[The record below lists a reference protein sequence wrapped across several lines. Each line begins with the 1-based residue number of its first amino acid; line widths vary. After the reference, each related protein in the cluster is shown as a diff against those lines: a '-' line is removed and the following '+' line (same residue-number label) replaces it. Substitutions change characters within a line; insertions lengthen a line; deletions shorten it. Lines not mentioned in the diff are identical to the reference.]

1 MIVNNN
7 LFCWPYLMPMPH
19 KSNQKHS
26 NCNEEVKEDE
36 VKEQEECFDLY
47 SEPHYTTD
55 LFQL

>member
-1 MIVNNN
+1 MTMNNN
-7 LFCWPYLMPMPH
+7 LMFWPYLMPPFN
-19 KSNQKHS
+19 KINQKHS

-55 LFQL
+55 LHQL